1 MVRKI
6 EVVPYDLAWP
16 RLFEEEKHRLMEILP
31 DALLVQVL
39 HIGSTSVPGLAAK
52 PVIDIS
58 LVVSDIDELDSYQEA
73 MLTLGYESWG
83 EYGLPGRR
91 YYPKGGDE
99 RTHQIHAYQYDS
111 LYELGRHVAFRDY
124 LRVHPKTAEEYGQ
137 LKMRGALVHP
147 TDIDGYCDY
156 KDEFVKNVE
165 KEALKWFWENK

>member
-6 EVVPYDLAWP
+6 EVVPYDSTWP
-16 RLFEEEKHRLMEILP
+16 RLFEEEKRRLMKSLP
-31 DALLVQVL
+31 ETLLVQVL

-73 MLTLGYESWG
+73 MLALGYESWG

-124 LRVHPKTAEEYGQ
+124 LRMHPKAAEEYGQ
-137 LKMRGALVHP
+137 LKMRGALAHP

-156 KDEFVKNVE
+156 KDEFVKKVE
-165 KEALKWFWENK
+165 KEALKWFWKNK